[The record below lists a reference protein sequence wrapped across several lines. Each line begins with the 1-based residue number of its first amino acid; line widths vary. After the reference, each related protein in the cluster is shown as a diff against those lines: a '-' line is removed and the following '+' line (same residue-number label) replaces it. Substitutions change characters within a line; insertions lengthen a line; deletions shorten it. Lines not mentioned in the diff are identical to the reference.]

1 MTNWTDFRG
10 TLLEIA
16 GGDGRARLEVT
27 SRADLM
33 GQTEPGSSR
42 HVWLKPGDLAGVAVA
57 LFKAAG
63 QAAPVII
70 PRPDV
75 DTTRSQEVGPWLL
88 AVTRDRGVGL
98 ARTDAPGR
106 ALAPYEARRLA
117 GLLVAYADA
126 AEAEPD
132 PGDVE
137 RLAVLVT
144 GASRMA
150 PEDAARYL
158 LRHGVS
164 IDQVNL
170 PGEGNGNG

>member
-1 MTNWTDFRG
+1 VTNWTDFRG
-10 TLLEIA
+10 TLLEIG

-42 HVWLKPGDLAGVAVA
+42 YVWLKPGDLAGVAVA
-57 LFKAAG
+57 LYEAAG
-63 QAAPVII
+63 QPAPVII

-75 DTTRSQEVGPWLL
+75 DPGTEYLFGPLRMRVSR
-88 AVTRDRGVGL
+88 ARGVDLSAGNSSWHYDPSS
-98 ARTDAPGR
+98 ARQA
-106 ALAPYEARRLA
+106 A
-117 GLLVAYADA
+117 GTLVALADA
-126 AEAEPD
+126 AGQEPD

-158 LRHGVS
+158 LRAGVS
-164 IDQVNL
+164 IDAVNL
-170 PGEGNGNG
+170 PGEGGDRG